1 MIIAKTVSELRAY
14 LVQRR
19 AGGKHL
25 AFVPTMGN
33 LHAGHLKLIE
43 VARKLADIV
52 VASIYVNPLQFG
64 ANEDFDA
71 YPRTP
76 VDDCAALEAQRV
88 DLLFTPSDREMYPRG
103 RETQTTVE
111 VPGLSEMLCGAFRP
125 GHFRG
130 VATAVNRLVNLVQPD
145 LALFGKKDYQQLL
158 VIRLMVSDLGMPVE
172 IVGVETVREHDGLAM
187 SSRNNY
193 LSPQE
198 RQAAPRLYAVLGAV
212 RDRILKER
220 ASPAGAEQE
229 ALAALAAAGFRPD
242 YVSVRRQDD
251 LGVPTPE
258 DKKLVVLAAAWLG
271 RTRLIDNL
279 EFETT
284 GKIPV

>member
-14 LVQRR
+14 LAQRR
-19 AGGKHL
+19 AGGKRL

-43 VARKLADIV
+43 VARRLADIV

-88 DLLFTPSDREMYPRG
+88 DLLFMPGDREMYPRG
-103 RETQTTVE
+103 REAQTTVE
-111 VPGLSEMLCGAFRP
+111 VPGLSEMLCGGFRP

-172 IVGVETVREHDGLAM
+172 IVGVETVREQDGLAM

-193 LSPQE
+193 LSAQE

-212 RDRILKER
+212 RDRILKEQ
-220 ASPAGAEQE
+220 ASLQTAEAE

-251 LGVPTPE
+251 LGVPAPE
-258 DKKLVVLAAAWLG
+258 DQKLVVLAAAWLG